1 MADCSSHCHYVFFIC
16 LLVQMHFISAVSLL
30 LMFLHTLPANA
41 GKCPKACSCDGTKL
55 TVACVGKNLTEV
67 PRTIDEVSSSN
78 LRSLF
83 LSMQVLQY
91 MGNAERERCM
101 F

>member
-1 MADCSSHCHYVFFIC
+1 
-16 LLVQMHFISAVSLL
+16 MHFISAVSFL
-30 LMFLHTLPANA
+30 LMFSLALPANA

-55 TVACVGKNLTEV
+55 TVACIGKNLTEV
-67 PRTIDEVSSSN
+67 PGTIDEVSCSN

-91 MGNAERERCM
+91 MGNAEMERCM